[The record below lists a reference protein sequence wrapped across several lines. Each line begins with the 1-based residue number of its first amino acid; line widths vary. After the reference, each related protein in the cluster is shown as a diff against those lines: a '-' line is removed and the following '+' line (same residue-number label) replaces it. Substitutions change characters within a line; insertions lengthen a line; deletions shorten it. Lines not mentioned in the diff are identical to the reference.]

1 MAITRLGPN
10 QSVNLASNVTGILPS
25 GNLPTGSVIQVKSA
39 FLDGSEATTSS
50 TSFVATGLTVSIT
63 PSSTSSKIFASLQGG
78 GFYQGGTASQVT
90 MRTTIYRDST
100 NLGHSD
106 YGLNRHSGDGGTWNI
121 HPHSCSVLDSPS
133 STSSLS
139 YQVYIRNADT
149 SATVAFSSTDR
160 GRPTLTLFEI
170 VG

>member
-1 MAITRLGPN
+1 MALITLN
-10 QSVNLASNVTGILPS
+10 KLA
-25 GNLPTGSVIQVKSA
+25 LPTGSVIQVKSA

-50 TSFVATGLTVSIT
+50 TSFVTTGLSVSIT

-78 GFYQGGTASQVT
+78 AFYQGGTASQVT

-133 STSSLS
+133 STSSLT
-139 YQVYIRNADT
+139 YEVYFRNADT
-149 SATVAFSSTDR
+149 SANVAFGGVDR

>member
-1 MAITRLGPN
+1 MALITLN
-10 QSVNLASNVTGILPS
+10 KLA
-25 GNLPTGSVIQVKSA
+25 LPTGSVIQVKSA
-39 FLDGSEATTSS
+39 FDNSTSIDTTS
-50 TSFVATGLTVSIT
+50 TSFVATGLSVSIT

-78 GFYQGGTASQVT
+78 AFYQGGTASQVT

-100 NLGHSD
+100 NLGNSD

-133 STSSLS
+133 STSSLT
-139 YQVYIRNADT
+139 YEVYFKNADT
-149 SATVAFSSTDR
+149 SANVAFGGIDR